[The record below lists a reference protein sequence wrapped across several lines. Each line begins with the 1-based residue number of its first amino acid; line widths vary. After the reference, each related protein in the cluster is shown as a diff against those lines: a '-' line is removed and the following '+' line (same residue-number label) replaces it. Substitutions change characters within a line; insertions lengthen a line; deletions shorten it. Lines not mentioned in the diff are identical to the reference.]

1 MSVRTLWRATGI
13 TRSIITTV
21 AQYAAYT
28 PYGSLF
34 REYRSVQPYK
44 FNGKE
49 LDQET
54 GYYYYGARY
63 YDPTTALWLGT
74 DPLKH
79 KYPGIGAYV
88 YCAGNPVRYVDSDG
102 REPWDNKNIRWAE
115 SLASTLGSG
124 YSVKQTSGKYGQDA
138 QVVYT
143 DKSGTQTIVHD
154 YPA

>member
-63 YDPTTALWLGT
+63 YDPITALWLGT

-88 YCAGNPVRYVDSDG
+88 YCAGNPVRYVDPTGMDWVEHDETSDLTWNNDVTSADNTPDG
-102 REPWDNKNIRWAE
+102 FTYRGTSYTREKVWTNQLVR
-115 SLASTLGSG
+115 
-124 YSVKQTSGKYGQDA
+124 
-138 QVVYT
+138 
-143 DKSGTQTIVHD
+143 
-154 YPA
+154 

>member
-63 YDPTTALWLGT
+63 YDPITALWLGT

-88 YCAGNPVRYVDSDG
+88 YCAGNPVRYVDPDG
-102 REPWDNKNIRWAE
+102 RKVTVTEE
-115 SLASTLGSG
+115 GG
-124 YSVKQTSGKYGQDA
+124 TSFT
-138 QVVYT
+138 YT
-143 DKSGTQTIVHD
+143 QGMT
-154 YPA
+154 Y